1 MIDRCPRS
9 ASLALAGTALL
20 GLALFSGAGPA
31 MARVSPSTTAG
42 ARAPAAHGKH
52 LIRSAHREGP
62 ARAVTNFTSNN
73 WDGYFATDASHDTDF
88 TAISATWTEAK
99 VTCSSKKEAWA
110 GFWIGLDG
118 WWNDSVEQG
127 GTEAICL
134 NGSPQYS
141 VWWEMFP
148 FNAIQVSFAINPGDT
163 IHASVTYS
171 PSSKK
176 FDIVVKD
183 LTSGK
188 TLTKN
193 IACQQGQGRLPAQ
206 LGRRYLRRHHE
217 LQRRAVPAARLRH
230 PNLQERLG
238 DRHRR
243 AHRPA
248 QRLRLATWPG
258 HRGQLR
264 RHQAD
269 DVRPEIRRDLVH
281 HRLETQVSPCP

>member
-1 MIDRCPRS
+1 MIGRCPRL
-9 ASLALAGTALL
+9 ASLALAGAASL
-20 GLALFSGAGPA
+20 GLALLSGAGTA
-31 MARVSPSTTAG
+31 TARVSPAPTAG

-52 LIRSAHREGP
+52 LIRAAHREGP

-88 TAISATWTEAK
+88 TAISATWTEAA

-110 GFWIGLDG
+110 GFWVGMDG

-148 FNAIQVSFAINPGDT
+148 FNAIQVGFAISPGDA
-163 IHASVTYS
+163 IHASVTYQ
-171 PSSKK
+171 PGSKK

-193 IACQQGQGRLPAQ
+193 IACQQGQGGCQRSSADVISEDIGHSGGGLFPLPDYGTQTYKSVSVTDTSGHTGPLNDSGWQ
-206 LGRRYLRRHHE
+206 LGRVTEVSSGVTKQTTSGLKSGGTSFSTAWRH
-217 LQRRAVPAARLRH
+217 A
-230 PNLQERLG
+230 
-238 DRHRR
+238 
-243 AHRPA
+243 
-248 QRLRLATWPG
+248 
-258 HRGQLR
+258 
-264 RHQAD
+264 
-269 DVRPEIRRDLVH
+269 
-281 HRLETQVSPCP
+281 